1 MEQTENP
8 EGTAILGQA
17 ASAGDESSGGEL
29 SCPYCSATIPAGEK
43 YCPDCGFERGS
54 MSAEPVAVEGAEGG
68 VLELVADEERFVLAE
83 GEHVLG
89 RTEGDI
95 KIANPYLSRSH
106 MKLRIEGGR
115 LFVTDLGSTNGTRL
129 NGALLGEPRRL
140 NDTDQIQLGNTVIK
154 FMLVDETE
162 AKYLRRI
169 AQIARTDSL
178 TGLSA
183 KHRFDALLEVAVQDA
198 TARGVALSLL
208 MADMDNLKG
217 INDRHGHQ
225 TGAGTIQQV
234 GRIIGELVGNRGEA
248 ARFGGDEFCAYLVGA
263 DLAAARA
270 LAEQIRLRVDQT
282 TFDVE
287 HNAIRTS
294 ISIGVAQMTTET
306 RTGQQVLTLADQAL
320 YRAKARGR
328 NCVAD

>member
-1 MEQTENP
+1 MFEQ
-8 EGTAILGQA
+8 IQQA
-17 ASAGDESSGGEL
+17 LRKGSLLVIAGDPADVGLHRLVEGEVV
-29 SCPYCSATIPAGEK
+29 IG
-43 YCPDCGFERGS
+43 R
-54 MSAEPVAVEGAEGG
+54 EPTGLLLRDHQVSRRHVAVVQQEGAY
-68 VLELVADEERFVLAE
+68 LV
-83 GEHVLG
+83 
-89 RTEGDI
+89 
-95 KIANPYLSRSH
+95 K
-106 MKLRIEGGR
+106 
-115 LFVTDLGSTNGTRL
+115 DLGSTNGTRL